1 MPLTIVMLSGWA
13 GSGKDAAAAL
23 MVEEMGFQRF
33 AFADVM
39 KTACAHSC
47 HLPLEDFTLPV
58 RKDAPLRRHIKE
70 FPEAKTP
77 RDILL
82 DYGRRKRAVD
92 DGIFARHVA
101 ENIQAAAADMDRFV
115 ISDWRFPIEYD
126 TLRTV
131 FPTARIIRVRITR
144 ASVTPLATPTEHL
157 LDNADFDVTIQN
169 DGCISDLRD
178 ALRHLILT
186 RVHEGSY
193 MSLKS

>member
-1 MPLTIVMLSGWA
+1 MLSGWA

-23 MVEEMGFQRF
+23 MVEEMGFQRE

-39 KTACAHSC
+39 KTACARSC

-58 RKDAPLRRHIKE
+58 WKDAPLRRHIKE

-82 DYGRRKRAVD
+82 DYGRRKRATD

-101 ENIQAAAADMDRFV
+101 ENIQAAAADIDRFV

-126 TLRTV
+126 TLRRV
-131 FPTARIIRVRITR
+131 FPTAHIIRVRVTR
-144 ASVTPLATPTEHL
+144 ASVIPMTTPTEHL
-157 LDNADFDVTIQN
+157 LDDAPFDVTIQN
-169 DGCISDLRD
+169 DGCISDLRS
-178 ALRHLILT
+178 ALHHLMAK
-186 RVHEGSY
+186 RVHVGSY
-193 MSLKS
+193 ISLNS